1 MSVEYIANVGAIMQR
16 KKAIF
21 FLQMEDFFSCNCNVE
36 FFNVEFI
43 NSATKTRA

>member
-21 FLQMEDFFSCNCNVE
+21 LQMELFFSYNC
-36 FFNVEFI
+36 NVEFI

>member
-16 KKAIF
+16 KKVVIF
-21 FLQMEDFFSCNCNVE
+21 LETEDFFSCNC
-36 FFNVEFI
+36 NVEFI